1 MSKNKTADSAERKA
15 SKMLGYG
22 GRGKKIAV
30 YQFPAGHWD
39 WCTTDSEIYRNLSE
53 SDHIYPGV
61 KASQWEHRYL

>member
-15 SKMLGYG
+15 SKMLGYS

-39 WCTTDSEIYRNLSE
+39 LSTGPIDIRPRM
-53 SDHIYPGV
+53 SAGKSVTVRDNM
-61 KASQWEHRYL
+61 